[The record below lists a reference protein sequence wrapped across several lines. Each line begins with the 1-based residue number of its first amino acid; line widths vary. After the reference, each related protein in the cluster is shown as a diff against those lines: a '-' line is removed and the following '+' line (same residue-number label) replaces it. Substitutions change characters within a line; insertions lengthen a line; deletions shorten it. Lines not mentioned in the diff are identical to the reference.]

1 MRTEFDG
8 SLAIADGDLSI
19 TDGEKTYT
27 RTGLKLLASLL
38 LATLLQS
45 LAPNLSILDFLPAS
59 NPSDV
64 NKIVCNLLEGPRLF
78 NETIRSE

>member
-1 MRTEFDG
+1 LRTEFDG

-59 NPSDV
+59 NP
-64 NKIVCNLLEGPRLF
+64 
-78 NETIRSE
+78 